1 MVSGI
6 WGAVDHIIKRRARFT
21 DEQLDQIGE
30 AIYAEFVARWSTDD
44 WDAEGAAEKLADDVV
59 KELRK
64 C

>member
-1 MVSGI
+1 MM
-6 WGAVDHIIKRRARFT
+6 FT
-21 DEQLDQIGE
+21 DEQLEQIGE